1 MANFIQGKFSAD
13 VEAVLQMG
21 KAKFIASHPHIEDA
35 DVVYDAIEKSAAKE
49 VAKESKKK

>member
-1 MANFIQGKFSAD
+1 MQIFKKGKFSAN